1 MASPL
6 VRTKLFIPRLRRGL
20 VPRPR
25 VSERLDAAAEAKLVV
40 ISAPPGFGKTTAV
53 AAWLERAREGSA
65 VAWLSLDEGDRDPVP
80 FWTSVLAAVRAAAP
94 GVGDGVLEALQQE
107 RPAIEPLLAGMLNEL
122 DDLGRDLFLV
132 LDDYHLADG
141 PAITDGMVFLLD
153 HLPPS
158 VHVVLTTRA
167 DPSLPLARLR
177 ARGELVELRAADL
190 RFTTAEVSDYFTSAG
205 GPVLAE
211 ADVEALASRTEGWI
225 AALQLAAL
233 SLQDRDDASTFI
245 AGFSGDNRYIVDY
258 LVEEVLARQPEEVRT
273 FLLQTSMLDRLTGE
287 LCDAVTG
294 GSGGKAMLEAV
305 GRANLFLTSLD
316 DTRTWYRYHHLFA
329 DLLQTHLRDER
340 AEELPELHGRAS
352 RWFGQ
357 AGETVP
363 AVAHA
368 IAAGDLDRAAVLM
381 ELAMPAM
388 LRERREAT
396 VRGWIPL
403 LPDAI
408 VRARPVLAVGFI
420 GALMSAGEFA
430 EARSRLGDVADLVG
444 AGSGVGGAAGPGLV
458 VVDEPEWLR
467 LPGLVELY
475 RAALALVDGDLAG
488 TRRHAGAAVALAAGA
503 DDLTRGGGWVLSALP
518 SWSAGA
524 LDDALEAYAAGRD
537 DLLRAGNIS
546 DLLGSS
552 IAVADILTTQGH
564 LGQALTTFEHGLE
577 LASREPGV
585 VVRGTADMY
594 VGMSQI
600 LLERDDVAGA
610 LELVGKSQALG
621 EHVGLPQNAYRWR
634 RVRALASARAG
645 DLEHALELIGQAESV
660 HFSDFSPEVAPLP
673 ALRARIEAASG
684 RIDQALAWARERG
697 ITVDDELSYLHEYDH
712 ITLARVLLARFD
724 ADRDRPAVDGVVGLL
739 GRLLV
744 AAEEGGRTGSVIEI
758 LVLQALALQRAG
770 AGRAESLAPLLRAV
784 TLGEPEGWIRVIAA
798 EGPAVRALLL
808 HLARQQPASAY
819 LRRLIDACVAQP
831 GHAAVPDVP
840 ASAAALLDPLSD
852 RELDVLRL
860 LGTDLDGPELAR
872 HLSVSLNTLR
882 THTRNIY
889 AKLGVNSRR
898 AAVRRASE
906 LNLG

>member
-65 VAWLSLDEGDRDPVP
+65 VAWLSLDESDRDPVP

-107 RPAIEPLLAGMLNEL
+107 RPAIEPLLAGVLNEL

-141 PAITDGMVFLLD
+141 PAITDGMTFLLD

-190 RFTTAEVSDYFTSAG
+190 RFTTAEVSAYFTSAG

-211 ADVEALASRTEGWI
+211 TDVEALASRTEGWI

-294 GSGGKAMLEAV
+294 GYGGKAMLESV

-316 DTRTWYRYHHLFA
+316 DTRTWYRYHPLFA

-352 RWFGQ
+352 RWFGR

-388 LRERREAT
+388 LRVRREAT

-488 TRRHAGAAVALAAGA
+488 TRRHAGAAVALASEA
-503 DDLTRGGGWVLSALP
+503 DDLTRGGGWVLSALA

-552 IAVADILTTQGH
+552 IAVADILTTQGN
-564 LGQALTTFEHGLE
+564 LGQALTTFEQGLD
-577 LASREPGV
+577 LASREPGG

-594 VGMSQI
+594 VGMGQI

-621 EHVGLPQNAYRWR
+621 EHLGLPQNAYRWR
-634 RVRALASARAG
+634 RLRALASARAG

-660 HFSDFSPEVAPLP
+660 HFSDFSPDVAPLP
-673 ALRARIEAASG
+673 ALRARLEAASG
-684 RIDQALAWARERG
+684 RIDQSLAWARERG
-697 ITVDDELSYLHEYDH
+697 ITVDDELSYLLEYDH

-724 ADRDRPAVDGVVGLL
+724 ADRHRPAVDAAVGLL

-770 AGRAESLAPLLRAV
+770 AGRAETLAPLLRAV

-798 EGPAVRALLL
+798 GPGVRALLL

-840 ASAAALLDPLSD
+840 ASATALLDPLSD
-852 RELDVLRL
+852 RERDVLRL

>member
-20 VPRPR
+20 VSRPR

-53 AAWLERAREGSA
+53 AAWLERPREGSA

-122 DDLGRDLFLV
+122 HDLGRDLFLV

-211 ADVEALASRTEGWI
+211 ADVRALAYRTEGWI

-503 DDLTRGGGWVLSALP
+503 DDLTRGGGWVLSALA

-552 IAVADILTTQGH
+552 IAVADILTTQGN
-564 LGQALTTFEHGLE
+564 LGQALTTFEQGLE

-660 HFSDFSPEVAPLP
+660 HFSDFSPDVAPLP

-684 RIDQALAWARERG
+684 RIDQALAWARELG
-697 ITVDDELSYLHEYDH
+697 ITVDDEPSYLHEYDH

-739 GRLLV
+739 GRLLF
-744 AAEEGGRTGSVIEI
+744 AAEEGGRTGSLIEI

-798 EGPAVRALLL
+798 EGPGVRALLL

-840 ASAAALLDPLSD
+840 ASATALLDPLSD